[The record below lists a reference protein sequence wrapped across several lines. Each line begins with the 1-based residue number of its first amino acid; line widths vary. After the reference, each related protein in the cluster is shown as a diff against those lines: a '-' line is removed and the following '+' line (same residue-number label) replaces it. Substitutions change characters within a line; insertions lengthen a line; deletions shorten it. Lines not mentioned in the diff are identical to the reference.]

1 MDGGYYRG
9 TNADQDIRF
18 SDKEK
23 KLMKQMKFE
32 NSLEQKVDMSK
43 VNLDVLKPWIT
54 AKLNQLLG
62 MEDEVL
68 INMVFVTLEETKDL
82 DPKKLQINL
91 TGFLNAKR
99 AREFMG
105 ELWQLVIEAQGS
117 EDGIP
122 TSLIEK
128 KMEELKA
135 QGVDVDEVPMAECTE
150 NDWKHRYKSL
160 TGGRY
165 GKNEPNYKSE
175 PMDRSP
181 RRRSRS
187 PDFRRRREERWD
199 EGRNDARNERRQ
211 KERDSLERRVERR
224 RERSAEREKRRERTP
239 ERRRIREDGDRRKKR
254 SRSKDRRSRSR
265 TPERREAKPRKFT
278 EEKVVKEE
286 KVDKPEK
293 EEKIEKVVKQEKET
307 SEKEDH
313 SPEPEPKRR
322 RKDSEAGEK
331 KSKKHKKEKK
341 KKHKRER
348 RGSDSD

>member
-9 TNADQDIRF
+9 TTTDQDIRF
-18 SDKEK
+18 VDKEK

-32 NSLEQKVDMSK
+32 TWLEQKVDMTK

-54 AKLNQLLG
+54 AKLNQMLG

-68 INMVFVTLEETKDL
+68 VNMVFFTLEETKNL

-105 ELWQLVIEAQGS
+105 ELWQMIIEAQNS

-122 TSLIEK
+122 SSLIEK

-135 QGVDVDEVPMAECTE
+135 QGVQLDEVPMAECTE

-181 RRRSRS
+181 GRRRSRS
-187 PDFRRRREERWD
+187 RSPDNRRREWREDKRD
-199 EGRNDARNERRQ
+199 ERRQ
-211 KERDSLERRVERR
+211 RERDSLERRVERR
-224 RERSAEREKRRERTP
+224 RERSAERDKRRERSRSP
-239 ERRRIREDGDRRKKR
+239 ERRKRDDDGERRR
-254 SRSKDRRSRSR
+254 RRSRSR
-265 TPERREAKPRKFT
+265 SKERKSESPERREVKPRKFT
-278 EEKVVKEE
+278 EEKL
-286 KVDKPEK
+286 DKKDEPEK
-293 EEKIEKVVKQEKET
+293 A
-307 SEKEDH
+307 DP

-322 RKDSEAGEK
+322 RKESGEK

-341 KKHKRER
+341 KKHKRDR
-348 RGSDSD
+348 HNSDSD